1 MGKRET
7 ILEVREIDQ
16 ATGEVIA
23 SGQRKK
29 WFSNF
34 RENKGYLF
42 KPQAHF
48 VRMFTGI
55 KLPKEVKAKDA
66 YRLYQLIDR
75 LENGTNRLIY
85 QSDHINKSMHIGHI
99 AAYLGIAYASA
110 SRFVTRMIRAGVMA
124 KGTIKVG
131 GEKNVAY
138 YFNPLY
144 YIRGKWLTYELYT
157 LFQNQLD
164 PVLPTWVK
172 RRFAEAH
179 RDPED
184 DEGIDVPGY
193 ENVGTDYKTS
203 S

>member
-1 MGKRET
+1 MGRRET

-16 ATGEVIA
+16 GTGEVIA
-23 SGQRKK
+23 AGQRKK

-34 RENKGYLF
+34 RDSKGYLF

-48 VRMFTGI
+48 VRVFTGI
-55 KLPKEVKAKDA
+55 KLPKEIKSKDA
-66 YRLYQLIDR
+66 YRLYLLIDR

-85 QSDHINKSMHIGHI
+85 RSDHTNRSMHISHI

-110 SRFVTRMIRAGVMA
+110 SRFVSRMIRAGVMA
-124 KGTIKVG
+124 RGKVKVG
-131 GEKNVAY
+131 HETNVAY

-157 LFQNQLD
+157 LFQDQLD

-172 RRFAEAH
+172 RKFAEAH
-179 RDPED
+179 RDPD
-184 DEGIDVPGY
+184 DAGIDVPGF
-193 ENVGTDYKTS
+193 ENAGTDYKAS